1 MLKFCIRYT
10 AYLILAIGFST
21 AKAGAYE
28 DFFKAVNLDD
38 GSAVE
43 ALLVRGF
50 DPNARDEKGQAALYL
65 SMREGAF
72 KAATVLLL
80 HPHTRIDLPNA
91 AGETAVMMAALKGH
105 TEWLVRLLDKGAR
118 TEGPTA
124 RAWTALHY
132 AATGPE
138 PRAVQLVL
146 ARGGLVNALSPNG
159 TTPLM
164 MAARYGTEAAVE
176 ALMQQGADPRL
187 QNDAS
192 LTAADFA
199 RLAGREALAQR
210 LQVKP

>member
-1 MLKFCIRYT
+1 MLKLCFRYFV
-10 AYLILAIGFST
+10 YLSLTIGFSC

-28 DFFKAVNLDD
+28 DFFKAVNIDD
-38 GSAVE
+38 GAAVE

-50 DPNARDEKGQAALYL
+50 DPNARDEKGQSALYL

-80 HPHTRIDLPNA
+80 HPQTRIDLPNA

-105 TEWLVRLLDKGAR
+105 TEWLGRLLDKGAR
-118 TEGPTA
+118 TEGPA
-124 RAWTALHY
+124 PRAWTALHY

-138 PRAVQLVL
+138 PRAVLL
-146 ARGGLVNALSPNG
+146 LLSRGALVNALSPNG

-164 MAARYGTEAAVE
+164 MAARYGAEPAVD
-176 ALMQQGADPRL
+176 LLLKQGADPRL

-192 LTAADFA
+192 LTASDFA
-199 RLAGREALAQR
+199 KQAGREALAQR